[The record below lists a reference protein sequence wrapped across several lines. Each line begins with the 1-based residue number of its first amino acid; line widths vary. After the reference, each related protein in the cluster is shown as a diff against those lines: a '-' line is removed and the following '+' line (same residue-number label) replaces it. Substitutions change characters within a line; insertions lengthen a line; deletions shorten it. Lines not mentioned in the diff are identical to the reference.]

1 MVLSKM
7 VQAMLGKW
15 FLEYYLS
22 QVYFCLTHVL
32 SGAEETAKET
42 TSSPS
47 EEKNT
52 LLGHRT
58 KR

>member
-1 MVLSKM
+1 
-7 VQAMLGKW
+7 MLGKW